1 VEDIIA
7 ARLQGKDIRFEI
19 SFAGKIPKV
28 LKGDSGKV
36 HQILINILGN
46 AVKFTER
53 GKISLDISFLPQEDN
68 QVTIEFLVTDT
79 GIGIRH
85 EDMGKLF
92 NHFSQVDTMRNR
104 RVEGT
109 GLGLVLSK
117 RLANLMQGDVTV
129 TSEYGVGSCFKIVV
143 QQELIEFLEE
153 RKPEETEK
161 YLAYIYERDYDV
173 RWYLTRLL
181 SQMGISSIFLNDV
194 NQLMSL
200 KAKEIAQERPVLFY
214 SYERNYHE
222 VQKADIPFQKVA
234 LMEYYTIAMP
244 EQKVTYYLRKPFD
257 VFKISRV
264 LFEPETFGV
273 QEEEKKEKKVIFQNA
288 RVAIVDDNKVNLK
301 VTATLLREFNVAPE
315 AFSDGFGILKAV
327 DKGREYDMIFMDHM
341 MPDMDGVETT
351 KRIRKLDTKYAK
363 NVVII
368 ALTANAIDGVEK
380 EYQEAGMDDWL
391 FKPVNTEQLRE
402 KLLKYLP
409 KEKISYE

>member
-1 VEDIIA
+1 
-7 ARLQGKDIRFEI
+7 
-19 SFAGKIPKV
+19 
-28 LKGDSGKV
+28 
-36 HQILINILGN
+36 
-46 AVKFTER
+46 
-53 GKISLDISFLPQEDN
+53 
-68 QVTIEFLVTDT
+68 
-79 GIGIRH
+79 
-85 EDMGKLF
+85 
-92 NHFSQVDTMRNR
+92 
-104 RVEGT
+104 
-109 GLGLVLSK
+109 
-117 RLANLMQGDVTV
+117 
-129 TSEYGVGSCFKIVV
+129 
-143 QQELIEFLEE
+143 
-153 RKPEETEK
+153 
-161 YLAYIYERDYDV
+161 V

-200 KAKEIAQERPVLFY
+200 KAKEITQERPVLFY

-222 VQKADIPFQKVA
+222 VRKADIPFQQVA

-244 EQKVTYYLRKPFD
+244 DQKVTYYLRKPFD

-273 QEEEKKEKKVIFQNA
+273 QEEEKKEKKVVFQNA

-380 EYQEAGMDDWL
+380 EYQEAGMNDWL

-409 KEKISYE
+409 EEKISYE